1 MADNLP
7 YMSSYGRISF
17 ILQKIKEAQT
27 PERFTNDF
35 LKVKIG
41 AKSSNDFPFI
51 GLAKRLNL
59 LDSAGSPTELYK
71 AFRST
76 DSKVSKA
83 AMAACLKIAYSNLY
97 SVNEYA
103 HDLTTK
109 DLEGLVIQITGL
121 DAKNRVVT
129 LIVKTYETL
138 KQFANFDKSLDDFK
152 EKIKDDKITIDG
164 KSDKN
169 ASEYSELEMNLN
181 YTINLVLPKTDDISV
196 FNAIFKSLKENLLR
210 K

>member
-7 YMSSYGRISF
+7 YMSSYGRIPF
-17 ILQKIKEAQT
+17 ILKKIKEAQT

-35 LKVKIG
+35 LKIKIG
-41 AKSSNDFPFI
+41 AKSSNDRPFI
-51 GLAKRLNL
+51 GLAKRLGL
-59 LDSAGSPTELYK
+59 LDSAGTPTELYK

-76 DSKVSKA
+76 DNKVSKA
-83 AMAACLKIAYSNLY
+83 AMAEAIKIAYSELY
-97 SVNEYA
+97 SVNEYS
-103 HDLTTK
+103 HDLNSQ

-121 DAKNRVVT
+121 DAKNRIVT
-129 LIVKTYETL
+129 LIVKTYEAL
-138 KQFANFDKSLDDFK
+138 KQFANFDKSLKDLDKSLSTDIKQGNDKKEGEFK
-152 EKIKDDKITIDG
+152 EYSDID
-164 KSDKN
+164 
-169 ASEYSELEMNLN
+169 MNLN